1 MLLADRLTEALSD
14 RVATFTTSPAGFIQ
28 DEIILFW
35 PLLVQQLDT
44 VQAQFPLKLR
54 PENEQVLATELWQQ
68 RLDDGRLQVEGWRES
83 RMVRRTLD
91 FLQLASQAGV
101 PTEEIPAML

>member
-1 MLLADRLTEALSD
+1 MTAHWICGPTRSGKTQQLIEFASETGASQRQPLLIFAANGDNRMLLADRLTEALSD

-44 VQAQFPLKLR
+44 VQAQFPLKL
-54 PENEQVLATELWQQ
+54 
-68 RLDDGRLQVEGWRES
+68 
-83 RMVRRTLD
+83 
-91 FLQLASQAGV
+91 
-101 PTEEIPAML
+101 